1 MPEGS
6 TDSVRDLDLDEQV
19 QQLVESIENT
29 TRDITAPADE
39 EISDAVMETPE
50 EVAAQAQA
58 AESAGSSDVAAPAPA
73 PPPAESEPVS
83 SEPANEELP
92 SIDSVVDGME
102 AEGRIDQ
109 DDDFG
114 DDAFL
119 SPEEMTAEAVSPAA
133 SEATETEAVEP
144 EAAEQEPAAAP
155 TDPPIPEPADSV
167 EQVEAAMEQ
176 IDEAVDQLVED
187 AVEAAEPDP
196 ATEPAPAP
204 IPEPADAVEEINE
217 DNIEAPDAESIAE
230 PIEEPAE
237 GATDEAVTE
246 PAEVITEA
254 PSDEDLDAVIEAP
267 DAEADATEAA
277 EDVAEY
283 ETETGDEEEA
293 EDEKGPYDEFAIEG
307 DFDSVGDD
315 PAGSAAADGDDDIDD
330 FGSISTEAPKPTT
343 SEEEGRQERESA
355 PVGAASHKAKK
366 TSPVSAMTSLLAP
379 QIQKAVVLVNAPVS
393 RLSPSIRQFVG
404 WSAINF
410 AFLAVVILIV
420 VVLRSMR

>member
-50 EVAAQAQA
+50 EVAAHAQA
-58 AESAGSSDVAAPAPA
+58 AESAESSDVAAPAPA
-73 PPPAESEPVS
+73 SPPAEAEPVS

-119 SPEEMTAEAVSPAA
+119 SPEEMTAEAVSPPEPEAA
-133 SEATETEAVEP
+133 DTKAVEP
-144 EAAEQEPAAAP
+144 EAVEQEPAAAP
-155 TDPPIPEPADSV
+155 TEPPIPEPADSV

-237 GATDEAVTE
+237 DAIDEAVIE

-267 DAEADATEAA
+267 DATEAA
-277 EDVAEY
+277 EDVAEN
-283 ETETGDEEEA
+283 ETETGAEEEI

-315 PAGSAAADGDDDIDD
+315 PAESGAADGDDDIDD
-330 FGSISTEAPKPTT
+330 FGSISTDAPKPAT
-343 SEEEGRQERESA
+343 SEEEGGQERESA
-355 PVGAASHKAKK
+355 PVGASSPKAKK
-366 TSPVSAMTSLLAP
+366 TSPISAMTSLLAP
-379 QIQKAVVLVNAPVS
+379 QIQKTVVLINAPVS